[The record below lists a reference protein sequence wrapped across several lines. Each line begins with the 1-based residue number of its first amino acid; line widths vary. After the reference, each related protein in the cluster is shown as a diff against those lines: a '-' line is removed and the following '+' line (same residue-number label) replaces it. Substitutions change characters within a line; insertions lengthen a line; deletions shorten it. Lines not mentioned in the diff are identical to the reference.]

1 MLIVRGIIGAI
12 ILFLGRELNFLFA
25 AGMAAL
31 IGFRLT
37 PRLPT
42 AWPGW
47 TDTAFIAGLAVLAAV
62 LVLINERA
70 GYFISGFLAGGF
82 VLTEYYAPGV
92 LTIPTLPFIV
102 GGVLG
107 SIILGVFTEW
117 ALIVVSSVIGAIYL
131 TGMFRLAETARTL
144 LTAGLVIVGALVQ
157 VLIMRSQKN

>member
-1 MLIVRGIIGAI
+1 MLIVRGIVGAI
-12 ILFLGRELNFLFA
+12 ILFLGRELNFIFA

-31 IGFRLT
+31 ISFRLV
-37 PRLPT
+37 PKLP
-42 AWPGW
+42 AVWPSW
-47 TDTAFIAGLAVLAAV
+47 ADTIFIVAMAILAAA

-92 LTIPTLPFIV
+92 LTIPLLPFIV

-131 TGMFRLAETARTL
+131 TGMFLLGETARTL
-144 LTAGLVIVGALVQ
+144 LTAGLVIIGALVQ
-157 VLIMRSQKN
+157 VLIMRAQKQ

>member
-1 MLIVRGIIGAI
+1 MLILRGTIGAI

-37 PRLPT
+37 PQLPGT
-42 AWPGW
+42 WPAWA
-47 TDTAFIAGLAVLAAV
+47 DTAFIAGLAGAAAG

-70 GYFISGFLAGGF
+70 GYFISGFLAGGY
-82 VLTEYYAPGV
+82 VLAEYYAPGV
-92 LTIPTLPFIV
+92 LAIPLLPFLV
-102 GGVLG
+102 GGVIGLL
-107 SIILGVFTEW
+107 ILGIFTEW

-131 TGMFRLAETARTL
+131 TSMFLLGDTAKTL
-144 LTAGLVIVGALVQ
+144 LTAGLVIVGALIQ

>member
-1 MLIVRGIIGAI
+1 MLIVRGIVGAI
-12 ILFLGRELNFLFA
+12 ILFLGRELNFIFA

-31 IGFRLT
+31 ISFRLV
-37 PRLPT
+37 PKLPA
-42 AWPGW
+42 AWPSW
-47 TDTAFIAGLAVLAAV
+47 ADTAFIVGMAVLAAA

-92 LTIPTLPFIV
+92 LTIPALPFIV

-131 TGMFRLAETARTL
+131 TGMFRLAETARIL
-144 LTAGLVIVGALVQ
+144 LTAGLVIIGALVQ
-157 VLIMRSQKN
+157 VLIMRAQKQ